1 MPKEH
6 IASLQEASLVLERE
20 ANKNLGDVHDPALDT
35 PLADGR
41 TLRQALYDLTDYYKE
56 HAEQLLWTKWD
67 QRIPRSE
74 AKRALAQ
81 LQGARAAFIALLSDL
96 QDGQLDVAAT
106 ATAAGATARQVALHA
121 LEEEQ
126 KTMELIA
133 QALKGAAK

>member
-6 IASLQEASLVLERE
+6 INSLQEASLVLERE
-20 ANKNLGDVHDPALDT
+20 ANKSLGDVHDPALDT

-41 TLRQALYDLTDYYKE
+41 TLRQALYELTDYYKE

-81 LQGARAAFIALLSDL
+81 LQGARAQFMALLSDL
-96 QDGQLDVAAT
+96 QDSQLDTPAT
-106 ATAAGATARQVALHA
+106 ATAAGASARQVVLHA
-121 LEEEQ
+121 LEEEN
-126 KTMELIA
+126 KTMDLIG
-133 QALKGAAK
+133 QALQGVGK